1 MLKYF
6 KNISFSQLTL
16 SARGFLLYSPISI
29 LGYLVPVKVV
39 NNNISNLTSLYFGTA
54 LTLTIFIAYLI
65 TLKIWNRFV
74 SAPQIIL
81 FFLLPVVLGAIR
93 GLFFYYLV
101 EYQQLNQPSPLLDRM
116 ISSTINTV
124 FWLGLANYVI
134 VISRT
139 FLFQY
144 QSALNQYLRD
154 KSGESKLIKLS
165 PENAQVLGDL
175 QVNLKAAVNQ
185 YLDKDDP
192 QSFRQLSANISQQIN
207 EQIRPISR
215 RTWIRNIDEFPV
227 IKYRQL
233 LTDSLTNLN
242 FSWPIFLTFMLVLST
257 LGNLALRGISESF
270 WRTASYLLFLLVLK
284 KLISWIANK
293 NLFSQIRFNFLS
305 LIFYGVI
312 PVILSEYL
320 AHVLGFS
327 GDWIATLLISPIA
340 PVLILVLSLLRLAQ
354 QDRSMLLS
362 VLQRNQTS
370 NLTTHPGQ
378 HQVEGASL
386 ATYLHNS
393 LQSELMA
400 LSRQLE
406 DAATKLDP
414 QKSAELLQKVAA
426 RVNRSIADDFLSLNQ
441 SPAQRLDSIISS
453 WQGILDLKISE
464 DSKAF
469 IQQEKSTIILQVI
482 EEVATNI
489 ARYDMASVVE
499 ISISKSMSKTG
510 ENFKL
515 EFQSDGSGKLVSSS
529 GIGSAW
535 FDQVAVTPIILKK
548 NQKGTYIC
556 IEI

>member
-6 KNISFSQLTL
+6 KNIPFSQLTL

-39 NNNISNLTSLYFGTA
+39 NNNISNLTSLYFGTV

-65 TLKIWNRFV
+65 TLKIWNRFM

-81 FFLLPVVLGAIR
+81 FFLLPVILGAIR
-93 GLFFYYLV
+93 GLIFYYLV
-101 EYQQLNQPSPLLDRM
+101 EYQQLNQPSPLLDRV

-154 KSGESKLIKLS
+154 KSGELKLSKLS
-165 PENAQVLGDL
+165 PENAQVLGEL

-215 RTWIRNIDEFPV
+215 RIWIRNIDEFPV

-242 FSWPIFLTFMLVLST
+242 FSWPIFLTLMLVLST

-270 WRTASYLLFLLVLK
+270 WRTGSYLLFLLVLK

-305 LIFYGVI
+305 LIIYGVI

-362 VLQRNQTS
+362 VLQQNQTP
-370 NLTTHPGQ
+370 NLTTQPGQ
-378 HQVEGASL
+378 HQFEGASL

-406 DAATKLDP
+406 DAATKSDP

-441 SPAQRLDSIISS
+441 SPIQRLDSIISS

-464 DSKAF
+464 NSKAF
-469 IQQEKSTIILQVI
+469 VQQDKSAIILQVI

-499 ISISKSMSKTG
+499 INISKSMSKTG

-548 NQKGTYIC
+548 NQKGTHIC
-556 IEI
+556 LEI